1 MCSLTKEVS
10 VRYLSFLAAFLAL
23 AWAGSASAQVT
34 GTITCPSSLTATAGS
49 ITAATSTTCTDITAT
64 AAGSPTKYLGID
76 GGGAL
81 KTGTPAAG
89 VTCGGGSSFAYD
101 TTTGRCSY
109 TVTASA
115 LGSTLC
121 GNGTLVCI
129 AFTGL
134 TGSEY
139 QINCHGMQGG
149 SGNNIALQFGEGA
162 TPTWETGAGSY
173 HLYTPL
179 ISNSSTGIEINAPP
193 VALTVAGTTA
203 GWLHDLN
210 STTLNKTMNFLS
222 NNASSGSPFYYYEVG
237 NGTYTGDTGAITA
250 VRIIDMQG
258 TPANMTV
265 TSVCTLTYIT

>member
-1 MCSLTKEVS
+1 M
-10 VRYLSFLAAFLAL
+10 RYLSLLIACLAL

-149 SGNNIALQFGEGA
+149 NGNNIGVQFGEGA

-179 ISNSSTGIEINAPP
+179 ISNSSTGIEINAPINGSS
-193 VALTVAGTTA
+193 TVAGTLA
-203 GWLHDLN
+203 GWLHDLT
-210 STTLNKTMNFLS
+210 STTQNKTMNFLN
-222 NNASSGSPFYYYEVG
+222 NNAAGGNFYYEVG

-265 TSVCTLTYIT
+265 TSVCTLTYTT